1 MSSTTAPPAF
11 GDFTRL
17 DDDTVKLVA
26 YTIVSLCRDHE
37 IIMPSGQDQVL
48 VTDSMTPDAFTAMLI
63 STYVAKRD
71 WAPELTD
78 QEFDRHRKHLR
89 VYYVVSQR
97 WPRESMRYEERQ
109 TKVLEEIK
117 DRM

>member
-1 MSSTTAPPAF
+1 
-11 GDFTRL
+11 
-17 DDDTVKLVA
+17 
-26 YTIVSLCRDHE
+26 
-37 IIMPSGQDQVL
+37 
-48 VTDSMTPDAFTAMLI
+48 
-63 STYVAKRD
+63 VAKRD